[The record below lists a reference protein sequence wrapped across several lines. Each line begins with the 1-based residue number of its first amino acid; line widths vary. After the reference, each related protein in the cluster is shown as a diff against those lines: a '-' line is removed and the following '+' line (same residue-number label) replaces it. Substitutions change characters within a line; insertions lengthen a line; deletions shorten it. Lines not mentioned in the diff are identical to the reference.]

1 MSDCSSCPSWA
12 LVAGLV
18 ATVVIGGGM
27 LAQPAIAGND
37 GLGGLG
43 NSFGG
48 ADAASASLPEAA
60 CDISQQYPEPGE
72 SMSIYAFDSQNAD
85 SYRYDLDGDGS
96 PDTPF
101 TSDAFYTTNYSAG
114 TYQPVVYAYN
124 ASDETSDTAT
134 CPEFTVAPNTP
145 PTPQLTYDPTNPVV
159 GGTVQFDATASADD
173 DGEIYFLQWDFGAD
187 GSYEVNESVEL
198 GIDGR
203 ENRTYTTAGSKA
215 VRITV
220 TDDDGASASTTV
232 EFTVEPENARPDAS
246 FTVSPQPAVAGEPA
260 QLDAS
265 GSSDPDGSIVEYRWD
280 FDGDGTVDESTPY
293 AVVEHPYAYDS
304 TGAGYAVTQLTVV
317 DDDGLTGTT
326 SRDVNIVESA
336 PVAECTVS
344 PSATE
349 PGGSV
354 TIDASASANAAE
366 YQYDTGSGFGDF
378 TTRSQRTVDYVEE
391 GSYDV
396 RVRVWGR
403 NAERSDT
410 ADCGTVTVSRD
421 NVGPTASFTHSP
433 VGPGVGETVTFDASN
448 ATDPDGTIESY
459 RWDWDADGTIDST
472 TATPTTTHT
481 FPDDGAH
488 AVRLVVVD
496 DDGATAR
503 AFGAVDVTREPGPV
517 ARCSVSARAVVVGE
531 PVTISAERSA
541 RADDYQFDTG
551 TGEFGDYVS
560 EPTRTTSYDEPGTYS
575 PRVRVLA
582 YPSERSAIVDCPTV
596 DVTTENVPPRAAFT
610 PSSFVVSPGDTVTFD
625 ASNATDPDGRIVE
638 YRWDF
643 DGDGTTDAVTSGPT
657 TDHTYEDTTNA
668 SPMLGVVDDDGATD
682 RIALPLDPAVP
693 AGDEPDDGFAVPP
706 WWIIP
711 GAGIGAGGGY
721 LLCRTRST
729 PAPSAGTGGGSPDG
743 DIDIPAHI
751 PGGGGAG
758 TKGGIDDYA
767 TGTFETP
774 PGGGSVAVTDLDF
787 EPDLVLFTAT
797 NNVGR
802 TGDDTV
808 RTDGWTYGTLSRAD
822 DGTLTQN
829 VVSVAND
836 ARRTASAVGSGRDGL
851 VLDLLVHD
859 DDSAGALAGSVTKTT
874 SGGFEMQFEGSS
886 LPADSQDD
894 SFTVMFRAFRT
905 DSDASVETGHFLTP
919 TTAGTQS
926 VSLGLDASFVSLTA
940 VNAVH
945 GIDTASATDGPIGV
959 SHGEAVK
966 TPNDAIQ
973 QHVANSTL
981 VPETVVRNAYGGYQD
996 RALHLMHGR
1005 GEEFGAHTTG
1015 RITKL
1020 GETMELTYD
1029 EMTDTGQGGHLVTYV
1044 ALEADDH
1051 RTPAIGQFRVPS
1063 PDADSPTRIDVGF
1076 DPAMVEFTTCNLD
1089 ALGTDQ
1095 VVADHAFGFGWS
1107 HGVAMPAADGGVSH
1121 HLLHGSLDA
1130 DDVFGRV
1137 LPPVAEG
1144 AVGRG
1149 AATDGGVELRTRTEG
1164 QPSAARV
1171 LALGDDGI
1179 VTGRDDVVVS
1189 GVRKTGFEVET
1200 RGVSTGR
1207 RNTDSEVRPVVFYR
1221 AWPKRGEL

>member
-18 ATVVIGGGM
+18 AAVVIGGGV
-27 LAQPAIAGND
+27 LAQPVIAND

-48 ADAASASLPEAA
+48 TDAATTLAPEAA
-60 CDISQQYPEPGE
+60 CEISQQYPEPGE
-72 SMSIYAFDSQNAD
+72 PMSIYAFDSRNAD

-101 TSDAFYTTNYSAG
+101 TEDALYTTNYSEG

-124 ASDETSDTAT
+124 ATDETSDTAT

-145 PTPQLTYDPTNPVV
+145 PTPQLTYDPSNPVV
-159 GGTVQFDATASADD
+159 GGTVQFDATASTDD
-173 DGEIYFLQWDFGAD
+173 DGEIYYLRWDFGAD

-203 ENRTYTTAGSKA
+203 ENRTYTTAGPKA

-220 TDDDGASASTTV
+220 EDDDGDSASTTV
-232 EFTVEPENARPDAS
+232 EFTVDAENTAPTAS
-246 FTVSPQPAVAGEPA
+246 FDVSPQPAVAGDPA
-260 QLDAS
+260 RLDAS
-265 GSSDPDGSIVEYRWD
+265 ASSDPDGSIAEYRWD
-280 FDGDGTVDESTPY
+280 WNGDGTVDETTNY
-293 AVVEHPYAYDS
+293 AVVDHPYAYDS
-304 TGAGYAVTQLTVV
+304 TGPGYAVTRLTVV
-317 DDDGLTGTT
+317 DDDGQTGSTT
-326 SRDVNIVESA
+326 RDVSIVESA
-336 PVAECTVS
+336 PVADCTVS
-344 PSATE
+344 PSAVE

-354 TIDASASANAAE
+354 TIDASGSANAAE
-366 YQYDTGSGFGDF
+366 YQYDTGGGFGDY
-378 TTRSQRTVDYVEE
+378 TTQSQRTVDYVEE
-391 GSYDV
+391 GTYDV
-396 RVRVWGR
+396 RVRVWGS

-410 ADCGTVTVSRD
+410 ADCGTVTVATD
-421 NVGPTASFTHSP
+421 NVPPTASFTHSP
-433 VGPGVGETVTFDASN
+433 AGPGVGETVTFDASGSS
-448 ATDPDGTIESY
+448 DPDGSIATY
-459 RWDWDADGTIDST
+459 RWDWDADGTIDSNT
-472 TATPTTTHT
+472 VTPTTTHT
-481 FPDDGAH
+481 FTSDGAH

-517 ARCSVSARAVVVGE
+517 ARCSVSAREVVVGE
-531 PVTISAERSA
+531 EVIISAERSE
-541 RADDYQFDTG
+541 RGDDYQFDTG
-551 TGEFGDYVS
+551 TGEFGDYRA
-560 EPTRTTSYDEPGTYS
+560 EPTRTTSYGEPGTYS

-582 YPSERSAIVDCPTV
+582 YPSERSSVVDCPTV
-596 DVTTENVPPRAAFT
+596 DVTTENVPPTAAFA
-610 PSSFVVSPGDTVTFD
+610 PSSFVVDAGDTVTFD
-625 ASNATDPDGRIVE
+625 ASNATDADGRVVE

-643 DGDGTTDAVTSGPT
+643 DGDGTTDAVTAGPT
-657 TDHTYEDTTNA
+657 TDHTYDDTANI
-668 SPMLGVVDDDGATD
+668 SPMLEVVDDDGATD
-682 RIALPLDPAVP
+682 RISLPLDPAVP
-693 AGDEPDDGFAVPP
+693 PGDEPGGDDDEGFLVPP
-706 WWIIP
+706 WWVIP
-711 GAGIGAGGGY
+711 GAGVGAGGGY
-721 LLCRTRST
+721 LLCRSRST
-729 PAPSAGTGGGSPDG
+729 PAPPVGGGSPDG

-751 PGGGGAG
+751 PGRSGGS
-758 TKGGIDDYA
+758 KGGIDDFA

-774 PGGGSVAVTDLDF
+774 PGGGTVAVTDLDF

-829 VVSVAND
+829 VVGVAND
-836 ARRTASAVGSGRDGL
+836 ARRTGSAVGSGRDGL

-859 DDSAGALAGSVTKTT
+859 DGSAGALAGSVTKTT
-874 SGGFEMQFEGSS
+874 SGGFEMSFDGSS
-886 LPADSQDD
+886 LPAGSHDD

-905 DSDASVETGHFLTP
+905 DSDARVETGHFLTP
-919 TTAGTQS
+919 ATAGVQS
-926 VSLGLDASFVSLTA
+926 VQLGLDASFVSLTS

-945 GIDTASATDGPIGV
+945 GIDTASATDGAIGV

-966 TPNDAIQ
+966 TANDAVQ

-1005 GEEFGAHTTG
+1005 GDEFGAHTTG
-1015 RITKL
+1015 RVTKL

-1029 EMTDTGQGGHLVTYV
+1029 EVTDTGQGGHLVTYV
-1044 ALEADDH
+1044 AVEADDH
-1051 RTPAIGQFRVPS
+1051 RTPEIGQFRVPA
-1063 PDADSPTRIDVGF
+1063 PDADYPTRVDVGF

-1107 HGVAMPAADGGVSH
+1107 HGVAMPAADGSVSH
-1121 HLLHGSLDA
+1121 HLLHGSLAA

-1137 LPPVAEG
+1137 LPPVAPGAEG
-1144 AVGRG
+1144 EG
-1149 AATDGGVELRTRTEG
+1149 AATDGGVELGSRTEG

-1171 LALGDDGI
+1171 LALGDDGT

-1189 GVRKTGFEVET
+1189 GVTNTGFEVET
-1200 RGVSTGR
+1200 RSVSTGR